1 MVLLAV
7 GPGPAVGPVEAAMHK
22 LRELELPAAALTL
35 SGVSHSWRPGPQ
47 L

>member
-7 GPGPAVGPVEAAMHK
+7 GPGLAVGPVEAATHT
-22 LRELELPAAALTL
+22 LGEPELPAATLTL
-35 SGVSHSWRPGPQ
+35 SGASHSGRPGPQ